1 MTTLH
6 PDDVLR
12 VLRTRAPR
20 ALQLGEIQTRLFD
33 NPDDAKAARGE
44 LLAVLDTL
52 CVQGSAQEMPGLR
65 FRFQTVPVQV
75 EPPAPP
81 EVSGPVKARKPKN
94 KFVVQDRHGVRRDEQ
109 PTDTRALAP
118 IPAGPRRA
126 GLRDPARQARGPAPR
141 QPERR
146 PAGQPAKRSQRR
158 PQ

>member
-81 EVSGPVKARKPKN
+81 EVSGPVKPRKPKN
-94 KFVVQDRHGVRRDEQ
+94 QFVVQDRHGVRRDEQ

-118 IPAGPRRA
+118 IPA
-126 GLRDPARQARGPAPR
+126 LAPVVPDFGSPPDKR
-141 QPERR
+141 VDLR
-146 PAGQPAKRSQRR
+146 PADQRG
-158 PQ
+158 

>member
-75 EPPAPP
+75 EP
-81 EVSGPVKARKPKN
+81 
-94 KFVVQDRHGVRRDEQ
+94 
-109 PTDTRALAP
+109 
-118 IPAGPRRA
+118 
-126 GLRDPARQARGPAPR
+126 
-141 QPERR
+141 
-146 PAGQPAKRSQRR
+146 
-158 PQ
+158 